1 MLINLAVAESL
12 ANSLFRFPAM
22 TPSIDLQP
30 FRDELEQLYL
40 ADGYTHEQLV
50 QWLAGQ
56 GLVVASRTLKK
67 RFKDWGITRRQAALT
82 PAALETIS
90 HLFHTTTD
98 DDNAIAR
105 ALTAQGIAV
114 SAGQVQQTR
123 LTHGWRRRNNDP
135 EQREE
140 QRQQTGLAVTE
151 LLTDSGRNYG
161 RNYLTTALRLQGH
174 RARKDDVEAE
184 LRRQDPN
191 GTTHRQP
198 GKGQRHRRAEFINPG
213 PDHLWC
219 IDGHDKIKA
228 WGIEIYAAIDAYSRK
243 IIWTY
248 VGNANRSRLAV
259 ARQYLETVAQSNWC
273 PRFIRADKGQEAVL
287 LADAHLRLFLDYRQL
302 AGDDQSTLD
311 SLPVNEC
318 FWFGPSS
325 ANQRIENWWC
335 RLRTTQLEWW
345 ITYFRYLEINGF
357 FVSGQISDTAVL
369 LFVFMPILRREVNAF
384 VQMWNDHPI
393 RKQRQ
398 LANHIPGV
406 PNKLYDHRPDGERLG
421 FQPNADLV
429 NDLLHSTDG
438 FDYDAYLTDD
448 TMAWL
453 QQQLDQIFNQLG
465 ITTGIASSDFRH
477 NGQPIVPEYYRTLV
491 TRARQH
497 PEFLRLA
504 PKPEPEDGLGW
515 QELHVAQLSVDAMVN
530 DISTGA
536 GPALVEEE
544 FAVDAMVTGA
554 GQALVGEE

>member
-1 MLINLAVAESL
+1 MAL
-12 ANSLFRFPAM
+12 RWP
-22 TPSIDLQP
+22 
-30 FRDELEQLYL
+30 
-40 ADGYTHEQLV
+40 
-50 QWLAGQ
+50 
-56 GLVVASRTLKK
+56 GLV
-67 RFKDWGITRRQAALT
+67 
-82 PAALETIS
+82 
-90 HLFHTTTD
+90 
-98 DDNAIAR
+98 
-105 ALTAQGIAV
+105 
-114 SAGQVQQTR
+114 
-123 LTHGWRRRNNDP
+123 
-135 EQREE
+135 
-140 QRQQTGLAVTE
+140 
-151 LLTDSGRNYG
+151 
-161 RNYLTTALRLQGH
+161 
-174 RARKDDVEAE
+174 
-184 LRRQDPN
+184 
-191 GTTHRQP
+191 
-198 GKGQRHRRAEFINPG
+198 
-213 PDHLWC
+213 
-219 IDGHDKIKA
+219 
-228 WGIEIYAAIDAYSRK
+228 
-243 IIWTY
+243 WTY
-248 VGNANRSRLAV
+248 VGNANRWRLAV

-421 FQPNADLV
+421 FQPNPDLV
-429 NDLLHSTDG
+429 NDLLNSTDG

-465 ITTGIASSDFRH
+465 ITTGITSSDFRH

-504 PKPEPEDGLGW
+504 PKPVPEDGLGW
-515 QELHVAQLSVDAMVN
+515 QELHVAQLAMVN